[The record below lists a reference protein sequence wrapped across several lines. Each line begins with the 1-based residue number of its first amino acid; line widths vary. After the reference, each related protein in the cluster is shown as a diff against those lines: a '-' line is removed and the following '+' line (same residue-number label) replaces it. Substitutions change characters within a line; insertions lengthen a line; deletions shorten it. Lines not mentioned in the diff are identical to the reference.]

1 MPIIVFT
8 VMWALNWHATVCR
21 AGLALMLLKSF
32 CKQRLMETKVNRFLK
47 KNVILTGQS
56 SFFVGMCG
64 DSMATRWN
72 TRCAPGPAAVCKAA
86 SPHSQQHPH
95 NGDRMVPSSPSPCST
110 WLLQGMAAAPRV
122 ARMARKSLWYFLSPG
137 LHSHRSNIKP
147 AALSERQRILSDAFW
162 EWFIY

>member
-1 MPIIVFT
+1 
-8 VMWALNWHATVCR
+8 
-21 AGLALMLLKSF
+21 MLLKSF

-86 SPHSQQHPH
+86 SPHSQQHPRCPRSAPAPAAH
-95 NGDRMVPSSPSPCST
+95 GCSKEWLLLHGWQGWQESPCDT
-110 WLLQGMAAAPRV
+110 FYLLVFVLTGAT
-122 ARMARKSLWYFLSPG
+122 
-137 LHSHRSNIKP
+137 
-147 AALSERQRILSDAFW
+147 
-162 EWFIY
+162 